1 MQTFERIFK
10 KIKDMILHVL
20 KFHAKTGKEKT
31 VHKIIRQSLLHLKKQ
46 KHKGMSYYSFRDTN
60 DKRQFIH
67 INTFDNLEAERQFDS
82 SSEIKN
88 YLERLRTV
96 IDGSID
102 YHVVESF
109 EFYQGR

>member
-1 MQTFERIFK
+1 
-10 KIKDMILHVL
+10 MILHVL
-20 KFHAKTGKEKT
+20 KFHAKPGKEKT
-31 VHKIIRQSLLHLKKQ
+31 VHKIIRESLHLLKKQ
-46 KHKGMSYYSFRDTN
+46 AYKGMSYYSFRDTH

-67 INTFDNLEAERQFDS
+67 INTFDSQEAEYRYDN

-96 IDGSID
+96 IDGGID